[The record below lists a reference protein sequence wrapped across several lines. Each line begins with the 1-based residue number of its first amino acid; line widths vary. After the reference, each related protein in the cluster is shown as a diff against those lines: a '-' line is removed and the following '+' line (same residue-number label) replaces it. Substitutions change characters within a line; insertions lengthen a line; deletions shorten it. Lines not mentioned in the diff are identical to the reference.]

1 MWHSNMTDEY
11 YVAVSRYNL
20 SWKELISLGENS
32 LVHSFLDEGEKMQL
46 VSEYN
51 EDLSVFADS
60 CLNEG
65 WREVAASTDAVTYDY
80 GRDKLGLTI

>member
-1 MWHSNMTDEY
+1 
-11 YVAVSRYNL
+11 
-20 SWKELISLGENS
+20 
-32 LVHSFLDEGEKMQL
+32 MQF

-60 CLNEG
+60 CLKEG